1 MKMKIKNG
9 EGKIKF
15 AVRVV
20 ETLDTWCRPQTVLDN
35 MDRRSYKTT
44 LAKVS
49 AQLSS
54 ALGSGQLVKKKNAKG
69 HVIYGPVSLIEEPTQ
84 PVTPAPA
91 PNVTKTVEKIKRPK
105 RASVNDVPLGEL
117 LTWTGKSRDDVMS
130 VIEDLLY
137 DTPLIYL
144 KEKYPGLYTAINKL
158 V

>member
-1 MKMKIKNG
+1 MKRNKS

-20 ETLDTWCRPQTVLDN
+20 ETLGTWCRPQTVLDS
-35 MDRRSYKTT
+35 MDRRSYKTN
-44 LAKVS
+44 LSKISAHLSVS
-49 AQLSS
+49 VSE
-54 ALGSGQLVKKKNAKG
+54 GKLVKMKNAEG
-69 HVIYGPVSLIEEPTQ
+69 LVLYGPVSLVEEPTQ
-84 PVTPAPA
+84 PVTPTPA

-117 LTWTGKSRDDVMS
+117 LTWAGKSRDDVMS